1 MKTDRVNAQMIA
13 RYAWLHREE
22 LECSSIRNEALL
34 ELGRLLS
41 LRDQLMR
48 NPTGLMGTLEEL
60 TGLLSSPSTDVSC
73 KSLKHTIAYLN
84 KQVLKLEKQIDQ
96 LLTREED
103 IRKNYKLL
111 TSLKGVGR
119 ILACQLIY
127 YTCNFERFSS

>member
-1 MKTDRVNAQMIA
+1 LKLAAFIQTSELDYVQENPIVINRSSGLVQMKTDRVNAQMIA

-60 TGLLSSPSTDVSC
+60 TGLLSSPSTC
-73 KSLKHTIAYLN
+73 EL
-84 KQVLKLEKQIDQ
+84 
-96 LLTREED
+96 
-103 IRKNYKLL
+103 
-111 TSLKGVGR
+111 
-119 ILACQLIY
+119 
-127 YTCNFERFSS
+127 